1 MVRVILL
8 ALAIWAAWWL
18 SGFDARV
25 TGENKPRDLERRITR
40 CGVTAILLGI
50 FFGAGPVGI
59 GFIPYIIIIP
69 TLLGVLWA
77 GCLAELLSRG
87 VRQLVDSDDPRE
99 YDPNESTRNHDR
111 MADLLRSGR
120 RAEAVRLYQELKKS
134 GAANILVLET
144 MLVRAGLAPER
155 SRRSPPLVEAHQLR
169 QQRRFYEAEAMLQSL
184 LAKDPANVDAAL
196 MLIRLYARD
205 LRRSDQAAEILRRLR
220 AQPHVPPA
228 TLQYAALELNEGDK
242 TTPQAADP
250 VLPESVDE
258 LLASGYVG
266 TAIEILE
273 SKIAEQPRDF
283 DTWLKLAEAHAVPS
297 GDIHR
302 AQKIIGKIE
311 DNPAFTAEQIQQAK
325 AKLAEWRRGARPG
338 KAA

>member
-1 MVRVILL
+1 
-8 ALAIWAAWWL
+8 
-18 SGFDARV
+18 
-25 TGENKPRDLERRITR
+25 
-40 CGVTAILLGI
+40 
-50 FFGAGPVGI
+50 
-59 GFIPYIIIIP
+59 
-69 TLLGVLWA
+69 
-77 GCLAELLSRG
+77 
-87 VRQLVDSDDPRE
+87 
-99 YDPNESTRNHDR
+99 
-111 MADLLRSGR
+111 
-120 RAEAVRLYQELKKS
+120 
-134 GAANILVLET
+134 
-144 MLVRAGLAPER
+144 
-155 SRRSPPLVEAHQLR
+155 
-169 QQRRFYEAEAMLQSL
+169 MLQSL